1 MVVTTVVFDVGETLV
16 DETRAWE
23 RIADVYGVPRF
34 TLVALIG
41 AAIERGESHRRAFE
55 WLGIDGPFG
64 GFSADQLYPDAVPCL
79 RTLRKR
85 GMLVGAV
92 ANMQALNEDVVR
104 PYVDFV
110 GSSERWGVEKPSPE
124 FFERVVAEAERPV
137 GEIAY
142 VGDRV
147 DNDVLPAK
155 RAGMLA
161 VHVRRGPWGI
171 LHDASEADV
180 RIESLDELAEAL
192 FRRRLDGAGPGAEA
206 AALPAP
212 ERE

>member
-1 MVVTTVVFDVGETLV
+1 MVVSAVVFDVGETRV
-16 DETRAWE
+16 DETSAWE
-23 RIADVYGVPRF
+23 RIADVNGVPRI
-34 TLVALIG
+34 TLMALNG
-41 AAIERGESHRRAFE
+41 AAIERGESHRQAFE

-79 RTLRKR
+79 RALRKR
-85 GMLVGAV
+85 GLIVGAV
-92 ANMQALNEDVVR
+92 GNMQARNEDVVR

-124 FFERVVAEAERPV
+124 FFERVIAEVERPV

-155 RAGMLA
+155 RAGMFA
-161 VHVRRGPWGI
+161 VHVRRGPWGV
-171 LHDASEADV
+171 LHDASEADA

-192 FRRRLDGAGPGAEA
+192 S
-206 AALPAP
+206 
-212 ERE
+212 